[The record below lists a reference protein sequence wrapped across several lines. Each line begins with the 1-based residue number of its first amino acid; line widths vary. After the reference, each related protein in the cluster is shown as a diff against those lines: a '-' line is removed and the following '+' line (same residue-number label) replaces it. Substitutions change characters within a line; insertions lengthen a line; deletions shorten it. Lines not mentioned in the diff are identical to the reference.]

1 MGSTAT
7 RLAALMAAA
16 ALACACGTAGRTPE
30 DIERRAGRRAENAE
44 LRRQAQI
51 SDREEVVGIGYG
63 TIHRRQNTYS
73 VERVTPD
80 ERQMSGYRNI
90 LDYLRGRVPGL
101 TIGNSVDGNMP
112 SMTIRGK
119 NSINSST
126 EPLFIVDGTPTD
138 NIMWINP
145 QDVASVDVLKDASAS
160 IYGSRGANGV
170 IIINT
175 KTAREVARQQLEKK
189 ELSTAEKAARKAR
202 KATKA
207 R

>member
-80 ERQMSGYRNI
+80 EKQMNGYRNI

-101 TIGNSVDGNMP
+101 MIGATDGTTMP
-112 SMTIRGK
+112 SITIRGK

-126 EPLFIVDGTPTD
+126 EPLFIVDGSPYED
-138 NIMWINP
+138 IMWVNP
-145 QDVASVDVLKDASAS
+145 HDVASVDVLKDGSAA

-170 IIINT
+170 IIIST
-175 KTAREVARQQLEKK
+175 KTARDEAAAERKLKK
-189 ELSTAEKAARKAR
+189 EQSAARKAAKR
-202 KATKA
+202 STP
-207 R
+207 

>member
-1 MGSTAT
+1 MTI
-7 RLAALMAAA
+7 LAAV
-16 ALACACGTAGRTPE
+16 ALVCACGTTARTPE
-30 DIERRAGRRAENAE
+30 SQEDKAARKAVNQE
-44 LRRQAQI
+44 LRREAMLRAQ
-51 SDREEVVGIGYG
+51 EEEVGIGYE
-63 TIHRRQNTYS
+63 TIRKDQNTYS

-80 ERQMSGYRNI
+80 EKQMSGYRSI
-90 LDYLRGRVPGL
+90 IDYLRGRVPGL
-101 TIGNSVDGNMP
+101 TIGATDGTTMP
-112 SMTIRGK
+112 SITIRGK

-175 KTAREVARQQLEKK
+175 KTAREVARQQQLEKK